1 MSGRRA
7 LATAVWLVTITAS
20 IVAIG
25 ILVATRDAPVAT
37 SWGFRGASEAFAIV
51 CGTVGVVVGM
61 RRPENLNGWL
71 FATIGLLFAT
81 EAVLNEYVIAGAL
94 VVPGGLPWTVALS
107 WPLTW
112 LWVPSLG
119 AALILLPLLFPT
131 GQLLSAAWRPAVALG
146 VLATIAFSL
155 AMAFQPGPNQQA
167 TYLDNPLGFSGLD
180 PDTYTRILIAAA
192 GLPFIASIAA
202 ALTSLVRRF
211 RHAPP
216 DARQQ
221 IKWFALAA
229 MVAGVAFTLYAAVSG
244 VRGSSTSAK
253 VLEVGV
259 VVALMMLPMAAGLAI
274 LRYRLYDIDRIV
286 SRTISYGIVTALLV
300 ATFVIVNLG
309 LQAVLSGVLGN
320 DSGAVAATT
329 LIVATLFTPVR
340 RRVQRA
346 VDGRFDRAR
355 YDAER
360 TTITFAEHVREEVD
374 LATLVGELDATVAQ
388 VMAPASVGVWLRSG
402 NQ

>member
-1 MSGRRA
+1 MNRRA
-7 LATAVWLVTITAS
+7 LAASMWLFTITAS
-20 IVAIG
+20 VLALG
-25 ILVATRDAPVAT
+25 ILVATRDAPVAA
-37 SWGFRGASEAFAIV
+37 SWGFRGASEGFAIV
-51 CGTVGVVVGM
+51 CGTVGVVVEM

-71 FATIGLLFAT
+71 FSTIGLLFAT

-94 VVPGGLPWTVALS
+94 VVPGGLPGTIALS

-119 AALILLPLLFPT
+119 SALILLPLLFPT
-131 GQLLSAAWRPAVALG
+131 GALLSASWRPALAFG
-146 VLATIAFSL
+146 VVTIIAFSL

-167 TYLDNPLGFSGLD
+167 TYLDNPLGFGGLA
-180 PDTYTRILIAAA
+180 PDTYARVLIAAA
-192 GLPFIASIAA
+192 GFPFIASIAA
-202 ALTSLVRRF
+202 ALASLVRRF

-216 DARQQ
+216 EARQQ

-229 MVAGVAFTLYAAVSG
+229 MVAGVAFTLYAADSVVG
-244 VRGSSTSAK
+244 GSATGTK
-253 VLEVGV
+253 VLEVLV
-259 VVALMMLPMAAGLAI
+259 VVALMMLPTAAGIAI
-274 LRYRLYDIDRIV
+274 LRYRLYDVDRIV

-309 LQAVLSGVLGN
+309 LQAALSGLVAN

-346 VDGRFDRAR
+346 VDGRFDRSR

-360 TTITFAEHVREEVD
+360 TTITFSEHVRDEVD
-374 LATLVGELDATVAQ
+374 LSTLVEELDATVAQ
-388 VMAPASVGVWLRSG
+388 AMAPISVAVWLRSG

>member
-1 MSGRRA
+1 MWFFTMA
-7 LATAVWLVTITAS
+7 AS
-20 IVAIG
+20 IVALG
-25 ILVATRDAPVAT
+25 ILVATREAPVAA

-61 RRPENLNGWL
+61 RRSENINGWL
-71 FATIGLLFAT
+71 FAAIGLLFAT

-94 VVPGGLPWTVALS
+94 VVPGGLPWTMALS

-119 AALILLPLLFPT
+119 IALILLPLLFPT
-131 GQLLSAAWRPAVALG
+131 GRLPSPAWRPAIAFGALAIG
-146 VLATIAFSL
+146 AFSL

-167 TYLDNPLGFSGLD
+167 TYLDNPLGFSGLA
-180 PDTYTRILIAAA
+180 PDAYARVLVAVA

-202 ALTSLVRRF
+202 ALASLVRRF
-211 RHAPP
+211 RRAQPE
-216 DARQQ
+216 ARQQ

-229 MVAGVAFTLYAAVSG
+229 LVAGVAFTLYAAASAAG
-244 VRGSSTSAK
+244 GSATGTK
-253 VLEVGV
+253 VLEILV
-259 VVALMMLPMAAGLAI
+259 VVALMMLPTAAGIAI

-286 SRTISYGIVTALLV
+286 SRTISYAIVTALLV

-309 LQAVLSGVLGN
+309 LQSVLSGVLAN
-320 DSGAVAATT
+320 DAGAVAVTT
-329 LIVATLFTPVR
+329 LVVATLFTPLR

-360 TTITFAEHVREEVD
+360 TTVAFSEHVREEVD
-374 LATLVGELDATVAQ
+374 LSTLVGELDATVAQ
-388 VMAPASVGVWLRSG
+388 AMAPTSVGVWLRSG